1 MPTQSATSR
10 PAAAVVAVTPLVLIT
25 AFVLHP
31 HLPGRQ
37 PNIEALA
44 QAVSSDPTRW
54 GLVHLAT
61 GLGSALLAV
70 AFLMISNYLRRA
82 GEDRWSAAGLPLI
95 IVGCTLYAMLPAM
108 EFAPPRRG
116 RVRRRPRRRPA
127 CAVRL
132 VPANADCQWDHL
144 RCRSCLLRG
153 EHHPQRCLGTGC
165 HTVGCGSLGHHGAVS
180 LRALVSSPVLRAG
193 PGLLCG
199 DAAAGVRHVAAFRVR
214 SGVARG
220 VAADSH
226 RTGRRLNCRSRA
238 EPRLIGHE
246 FGAVTPVI
254 SATAPAWQRISRC
267 EQHAM
272 PF

>member
-44 QAVSSDPTRW
+44 QAVWSDPTRW
-54 GLVHLAT
+54 GLVHLAI

-108 EFAPPRRG
+108 EFAPLAAVESGGDPAAAQRALFDWIRPMLIASGIIFGAGAVFFAVSITRSAALG
-116 RVRRRPRRRPA
+116 RA
-127 CAVRL
+127 ATRL
-132 VPANADCQWDHL
+132 VA
-144 RCRSCLLRG
+144 G
-153 EHHPQRCLGTGC
+153 
-165 HTVGCGSLGHHGAVS
+165 
-180 LRALVSSPVLRAG
+180 ALVIMALSRFVPLSAVQFYVQGLACYAAMLPLAYAMWRPSASARVSRVVSQPTATG
-193 PGLLCG
+193 PGVG
-199 DAAAGVRHVAAFRVR
+199 
-214 SGVARG
+214 
-220 VAADSH
+220 
-226 RTGRRLNCRSRA
+226 
-238 EPRLIGHE
+238 
-246 FGAVTPVI
+246 
-254 SATAPAWQRISRC
+254 
-267 EQHAM
+267 
-272 PF
+272 